1 MDIVVL
7 ISTVSAIVKVVVTLI
22 DKFIFPGQQHQLKSI
37 IVSMALC
44 FMFQLNL
51 FGSIATVEKLYGI
64 IASGFIVAFGSNIA
78 NEVHN
83 AIKKIPGPND

>member
-7 ISTVSAIVKVVVTLI
+7 IGTVSAIVKVIVTMI

-37 IVSMALC
+37 IVSVGIC
-44 FMFQLNL
+44 FLFQLNI
-51 FGSIATVEKLYGI
+51 FGSIISIEKLYGI
-64 IASGFIVAFGSNIA
+64 IASGIIVAFGSNIA

-83 AIKKIPGPND
+83 AIKKLAGPNA